1 MATIYN
7 WDCKTVDVY
16 PTEGD
21 YTDVVYNVYWKV
33 TGVSDQLDSE
43 GKPYEYTINNTQL
56 IPLNSQ
62 SEFIPFNDLTNE
74 IVVSWTKEAMGEEV
88 VEGIEST
95 IQYYIDLEINPTSVT
110 MTVAD

>member
-1 MATIYN
+1 MATTYN
-7 WDCKTVDVY
+7 WNCKTVDVY

-33 TGVSDQLDSE
+33 TGFSDQLDSE
-43 GKPYEYTINNTQL
+43 GKPYEYTISNTQL
-56 IPLNSQ
+56 VPLNSQ

-74 IVVSWTKEAMGEEV
+74 IIVSWTKKAMGEEV

-110 MTVAD
+110 MTIAD

>member
-7 WDCKTVDVY
+7 WDCKAVDVY

-95 IQYYIDLEINPTSVT
+95 IQYYIDLEINPTSVIF
-110 MTVAD
+110 AI